1 MTTAPSNTP
10 TIKTTTGDMLPKNA
24 VLDDAMSVEIVV
36 GNEGI
41 LRKIRGHLSCLASL
55 FWEKLN
61 DLSQDKERDTYTD

>member
-1 MTTAPSNTP
+1 MP

-41 LRKIRGHLSCLASL
+41 LRKIKGEIFPVWLHFFGKS
-55 FWEKLN
+55 
-61 DLSQDKERDTYTD
+61 